1 MTSEQF
7 IKFREMIEREFSHAV
22 TNHPKF
28 CDLLVNKMSNWDRL
42 EHMQKVVNSEPPY
55 YGENILLEEVAE
67 AFAAYS
73 KGDLEHALQEF
84 AQCGAVVM
92 RCMEFITN
100 QLDQKLSQSVTPEI
114 LDKKM
119 ASET

>member
-7 IKFREMIEREFSHAV
+7 IKFREMIEREYSNAV
-22 TNHPKF
+22 KKHPKF

-67 AFAAYS
+67 AFNAYS
-73 KGDLEHALQEF
+73 HGDMEHALQEF
-84 AQCGAVVM
+84 AQCGAVVI
-92 RCMEFITN
+92 RCMFYVMEKIDEKERAKN
-100 QLDQKLSQSVTPEI
+100 G
-114 LDKKM
+114 
-119 ASET
+119 

>member
-22 TNHPKF
+22 TKHPKF
-28 CDLLVNKMSNWDRL
+28 CDLLVNNLSNWDRL
-42 EHMQKVVNSEPPY
+42 EHMQKVVNSEPPF

-67 AFAAYS
+67 AFNAYS
-73 KGDLEHALQEF
+73 QGNLEESLHEF

-92 RCMEFITN
+92 RCMFFVMEKIDEKEKAKN
-100 QLDQKLSQSVTPEI
+100 G
-114 LDKKM
+114 
-119 ASET
+119 

>member
-22 TNHPKF
+22 TKHPKF
-28 CDLLVNKMSNWDRL
+28 CDLLVNNLSNWNRL

-67 AFAAYS
+67 AFNAYS
-73 KGDLEHALQEF
+73 QGNLEESLHEF

-92 RCMEFITN
+92 RCMFYVIE
-100 QLDQKLSQSVTPEI
+100 KM
-114 LDKKM
+114 DKNAK
-119 ASET
+119 T

>member
-22 TNHPKF
+22 TKHPKF
-28 CDLLVNKMSNWDRL
+28 CDLLVNNLSNWNRL

-67 AFAAYS
+67 AFNAYS
-73 KGDLEHALQEF
+73 QGDMEHALQEF
-84 AQCGAVVM
+84 AQCGAVVI
-92 RCMEFITN
+92 RCMFYVME
-100 QLDQKLSQSVTPEI
+100 KM
-114 LDKKM
+114 DKN
-119 ASET
+119 ARA

>member
-22 TNHPKF
+22 TKHPKF
-28 CDLLVNKMSNWDRL
+28 CDLLVNNLSNWDRL
-42 EHMQKVVNSEPPY
+42 EHMQKDVNSEPPF

-67 AFAAYS
+67 AFNAYS
-73 KGDLEHALQEF
+73 RGELEHSLQEF

-92 RCMEFITN
+92 RCMFFVMEK
-100 QLDQKLSQSVTPEI
+100 KLEKENHS
-114 LDKKM
+114 KNG
-119 ASET
+119 ETKD

>member
-28 CDLLVNKMSNWDRL
+28 CDLLVNNMSNWNRL
-42 EHMQKVVNSEPPY
+42 EHMQKVVNSEPPF

-67 AFAAYS
+67 AFNAFS
-73 KGDLEHALQEF
+73 QGNLEESLHEF

-92 RCMEFITN
+92 RCMFYVME
-100 QLDQKLSQSVTPEI
+100 KM
-114 LDKKM
+114 DKNAK
-119 ASET
+119 T

>member
-22 TNHPKF
+22 TKHPKF

>member
-28 CDLLVNKMSNWDRL
+28 CDLLVNNMSNWNRL

-67 AFAAYS
+67 AFNAFS
-73 KGDLEHALQEF
+73 QGNLEESLHEF

-92 RCMEFITN
+92 RCMFYVME
-100 QLDQKLSQSVTPEI
+100 KM
-114 LDKKM
+114 DKNAK
-119 ASET
+119 T